1 LSIISIIYK
10 NKNNTKTILRRLLK
24 MANFSY
30 NQYQQVVEQAQANG
44 EGSAKIGY
52 FKLKNDGDIAIARIN
67 ISSTD
72 DMMFASVHT
81 MNVGGRWM
89 KVSCLNPLGVNGGQ
103 CALCSAHT
111 ANPNGSVGKS
121 AKKLFIPMMVSYR
134 DPNAETGYTA
144 PIPVIWDRPAAF
156 SRELANKLM
165 VAGDL
170 RNTMVL
176 ITRNGKAG
184 DMQTTYSMDI
194 LPETHPVFKPSMVPA
209 DFSAFNNF
217 NIAKHS
223 YWEKSADEINT
234 FLTTGQF
241 PERVQT
247 NAQQATATV
256 ATVANTYAQ
265 PATTGG
271 YVANTTTANAGYVTP
286 TAPARTPA
294 TAPQT
299 PPVTTFNQPAAYTP
313 PAQSATTAN
322 PTPSRNFT
330 GFSF

>member
-1 LSIISIIYK
+1 MSTFNY
-10 NKNNTKTILRRLLK
+10 
-24 MANFSY
+24 AQY
-30 NQYQQVVEQAQANG
+30 NQVVEQAQANG

-52 FKLKNDGDIAIARIN
+52 FKIKNDGDIAIARIN
-67 ISSTD
+67 IGSTD

-103 CALCSAHT
+103 CALCSAHA

-134 DPNAETGYTA
+134 DPNAEGGYTTPA
-144 PIPVIWDRPAAF
+144 PVIWDRPAAF

-170 RNTMVL
+170 RNTLVL

-194 LPETHPVFKPSMVPA
+194 LPSDHPVFKPTMVPT

-223 YWEKSADEINT
+223 YWEKTADEIQAY
-234 FLTTGQF
+234 LTTGQF

-247 NAQQATATV
+247 ANTQPA
-256 ATVANTYAQ
+256 ATVANVYAAQ
-265 PATTGG
+265 PQAG
-271 YVANTTTANAGYVTP
+271 YVAP
-286 TAPARTPA
+286 TNVAPQPVQMPSAA
-294 TAPQT
+294 TQT

-313 PAQSATTAN
+313 PAQSAPTGN
-322 PTPSRNFT
+322 PTPTRNFT